1 MTVGVVAVVVAEV
14 TGMKV
19 SVADVEVAAAVVV
32 VVQVVEDAVGD
43 VAMTMMATDVVVA
56 EVVAIM
62 AASMVATHEEEV
74 DGMMMIME
82 IVVDEEAAEE
92 VTMIGLTAVVD
103 TETLDL
109 WAGIMIMVMGPQALM
124 SGMATSHRHRL
135 RPQSHRGYVCQP

>member
-1 MTVGVVAVVVAEV
+1 MVVAEV

-124 SGMATSHRHRL
+124 SGMATSHRLRL
-135 RPQSHRGYVCQP
+135 RPQSPRGYVCQP